1 MLYPDASYRRR
12 IDMVDNVTAL
22 DAYQEGKLPLPPG
35 YSLEYGADVLLL
47 RRKRGSV
54 VAAFSAK
61 GTTPSEVERT
71 AWNDHR
77 QSSRNT
83 A

>member
-1 MLYPDASYRRR
+1 MLYAGASDRRR

-22 DAYQEGKLPLPPG
+22 DAHREGRLPLPPG

-47 RRKRGSV
+47 RREGGSV
-54 VAAFSAK
+54 VAAFSAR
-61 GTTPSEVERT
+61 GTTATDVERT
-71 AWNDHR
+71 AWDDFR
-77 QSSRNT
+77 QSKNT

>member
-1 MLYPDASYRRR
+1 
-12 IDMVDNVTAL
+12 MVDNVTAL

-47 RRKRGSV
+47 RREEGSV
-54 VAAFSAK
+54 VAAFSAR
-61 GTTPSEVERT
+61 GTTSTEVERT
-71 AWNDHR
+71 ARNDRR